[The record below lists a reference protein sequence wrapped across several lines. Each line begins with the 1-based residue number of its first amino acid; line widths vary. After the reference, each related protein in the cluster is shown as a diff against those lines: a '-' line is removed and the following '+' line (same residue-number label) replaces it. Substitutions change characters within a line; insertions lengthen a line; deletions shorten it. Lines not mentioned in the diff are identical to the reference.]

1 MIINESFADCFT
13 IFRGHT
19 LLTDDVRVC
28 NGKVNYSQ
36 YCQVVKL
43 SSCQVV
49 KLSSSNNIQLS
60 SSPPQMR
67 RSTLP
72 RWSSKTESQMQ
83 NRISDSL
90 KNDKQTFPDGQAAL
104 LAPPP
109 TAPQPTSHCPLL
121 SFKVKRYF

>member
-1 MIINESFADCFT
+1 MTDNDMIINESVADSFT

-19 LLTDDVRVC
+19 LLTDDVRVR

-36 YCQVVKL
+36 Y
-43 SSCQVV
+43 CQVV

-72 RWSSKTESQMQ
+72 RWSSKQ
-83 NRISDSL
+83 NLRFKRFSDSL

-104 LAPPP
+104 LAPPS

-121 SFKVKRYF
+121 SFKVKKHF